1 MPFPGKDARLGFLTC
16 SPRTLS
22 LNDFKSISADLS
34 KLSWLKQTWIF
45 TDTLIFMINQL
56 NFAYV
61 YSICRFAI
69 FLCMCECACVEAR
82 D

>member
-16 SPRTLS
+16 SPWTLS

-69 FLCMCECACVEAR
+69 FLYMCECACVEAR